1 MPIDPKQVTSTCCAL
16 KHVYVSLAGADDNQ
30 QTAYVLLECVDFISM
45 EKRRENPEDV
55 IRSIISKKTGGN
67 IIAIRCF
74 DKQEAVAVMLTLDDA
89 IKL

>member
-1 MPIDPKQVTSTCCAL
+1 
-16 KHVYVSLAGADDNQ
+16 
-30 QTAYVLLECVDFISM
+30 M
-45 EKRRENPEDV
+45 EKRRENSEDV